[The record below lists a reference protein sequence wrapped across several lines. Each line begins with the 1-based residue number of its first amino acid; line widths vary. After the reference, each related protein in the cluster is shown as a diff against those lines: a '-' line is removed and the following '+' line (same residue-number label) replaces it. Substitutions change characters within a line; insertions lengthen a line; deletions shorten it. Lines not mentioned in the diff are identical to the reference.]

1 MKKIPDTEIRVAEH
15 SPQSSNECIRRDLVS
30 RIFYYAQNSALID
43 DRLAEL
49 DQEWDIERLL
59 QANAAGVSLFGILMA
74 SRNRKWLLL
83 PLTVAGF
90 LLQHAIQGW
99 CPPIEIFRRIGVRT
113 TQEINAE
120 RYALKALRGDFD
132 DVDISGVEDVAQK
145 VEIVINAIEKN
156 NQKY

>member
-1 MKKIPDTEIRVAEH
+1 MKKIPDTETRVAEH
-15 SPQSSNECIRRDLVS
+15 SPQSSNECIHRDLVS

-49 DQEWDIERLL
+49 DQEWDIERML
-59 QANAAGVSLFGILMA
+59 QTNAAGISLFGILMA

-83 PLTVAGF
+83 PLTIAGF

-113 TQEINAE
+113 TQEINSE

-132 DVDISGVEDVAQK
+132 DVDISAIEDAAQK
-145 VEIVINAIEKN
+145 VEIVLNAVEKN
-156 NQKY
+156 NLK